1 MIFSKTDVWG
11 FKHALRGMRNP
22 MNSWNKSDSGYAIK
36 DYELHDGEEKIVYD
50 EDVFGIGSND
60 IGLMQRLINGGPEH
74 RKFMRQIMIS
84 IDITAPLY
92 WWKEFD
98 TYKVGTT
105 ANSTSTMHKLASN
118 PITIEDFEMDDFK
131 RVKVYDREPYNID
144 TYTDEIWESIIDI
157 CETLRQR
164 FVETKDKKYWKEL
177 IRILPE
183 GYLQTRTVTMN
194 YENLYSI
201 VRQRKGH
208 KLSEWEQFINWAHA
222 LPYANELIFL
232 GMDK

>member
-1 MIFSKTDVWG
+1 MKFLNTDVWG

-36 DYELHDGEEKIVYD
+36 DYELHDGEEKIIYD

-74 RKFMRQIMIS
+74 RKFMRQIMVS

-98 TYKVGTT
+98 TYKIGTT

-131 RVKVYDREPYNID
+131 KVKVYDKEPYNYD
-144 TYTDEIWESIIDI
+144 TYTDEIWESRIPRRAF
-157 CETLRQR
+157 RQP
-164 FVETKDKKYWKEL
+164 EL
-177 IRILPE
+177 LHIRILNRHLLRFHL
-183 GYLQTRTVTMN
+183 LQHIHILHR
-194 YENLYSI
+194 LRLHLHI
-201 VRQRKGH
+201 
-208 KLSEWEQFINWAHA
+208 
-222 LPYANELIFL
+222 
-232 GMDK
+232 